1 MYSYFLYEIIC
12 AKFLGVGAHLGAP
25 GTFEIGPN
33 CQISNFLSLIV
44 VASNFQDEFIFA
56 IHEFICVIFLVV
68 ETHLG
73 APGTPKM
80 YPNCQNFNFLSLV
93 VDISYS

>member
-1 MYSYFLYEIIC
+1 M
-12 AKFLGVGAHLGAP
+12 
-25 GTFEIGPN
+25 
-33 CQISNFLSLIV
+33 
-44 VASNFQDEFIFA
+44 ASNFQDVFIFA